1 MLNEKKNHIM
11 KVTAYLQCLYCLG
24 PIHLTNLGYC
34 CEQETAGFVGILLH
48 RLQHVV
54 NTDLGK
60 ISRRVRRVSYSNA
73 NFTSSKSQQH
83 SVFPKKMYFRVYPS
97 WCTMKSIVSNQQI
110 ILRRNSSRKEKQFNK
125 KSDAFIL
132 SQSMFCFSFFFFL
145 HGDHTE
151 IARGSKHAL
160 TDDLRWI
167 VDTP

>member
-1 MLNEKKNHIM
+1 MLSGKKKKHIM

-60 ISRRVRRVSYSNA
+60 ISRRVSRVSYSNA
-73 NFTSSKSQQH
+73 NFTSLKSQQH
-83 SVFPKKMYFRVYPS
+83 SVFPKKNYFCVYPS
-97 WCTMKSIVSNQQI
+97 WCTIKSIAPNQQI

-125 KSDAFIL
+125 KSDAFIRSSSCL
-132 SQSMFCFSFFFFL
+132 VFPFFFSRRSYR
-145 HGDHTE
+145 DCK
-151 IARGSKHAL
+151 RK
-160 TDDLRWI
+160 
-167 VDTP
+167 